1 MSEPIMAWHF
11 LQSDGRT
18 KRYTSR
24 QGVLVRAGMVQR
36 VKPPIIP
43 CKHGLHWSRRAID
56 ALQYAPSAMVQR
68 VRARGTVVEHDD
80 KGASSIRETLWVADA
95 TTVLHEFA
103 CRCAEKALIYITE
116 PNTRRTVETAINTK
130 RLWVQGKATDEEL
143 AAAWAAARDAQNA
156 ILEEMLDV

>member
-1 MSEPIMAWHF
+1 MSKPITAWHF

-18 KRYTSR
+18 SSYTNR

-43 CKHGLHWSRRAID
+43 CEHGLHWSRRAID
-56 ALQYAPSAMVQR
+56 ALQYAPSAIVQR

-80 KGASSIRETLWVADA
+80 KGASSVRETVWVADA
-95 TTVLHEFA
+95 TNVLHEFA
-103 CRCAEKALIYITE
+103 CRCAEQALIYITE
-116 PNTRRTVETAINTK
+116 PAARKIAETAISTT

-143 AAAWAAARDAQNA
+143 SAAWSAAERYFFWRAGERS
-156 ILEEMLDV
+156 L